1 MTVILQA
8 ETVPPP
14 PLPLDE
20 DADTHRP
27 AGPATTRFWR
37 PTP

>member
-1 MTVILQA
+1 MTVILQT

-14 PLPLDE
+14 PPE
-20 DADTHRP
+20 VDADTHRP
-27 AGPATTRFWR
+27 AGPAATRFWR